1 MDSAKVDPYTMKLY
15 KMHDFAR
22 SHGAVCLDGSPGAFY
37 FRPATDPAHKNDW
50 ILHFKGAGWCYDKAS
65 CTDCAFLRRRIQT
78 RAYALPCVYTT
89 VPNPALF

>member
-37 FRPATDPAHKNDW
+37 FRPATDPAHKDDW
-50 ILHFKGAGWCYDKAS
+50 MLHFKGAGWCYDKVS
-65 CTDCAFLRRRIQT
+65 RTDCAFL
-78 RAYALPCVYTT
+78 
-89 VPNPALF
+89 